1 MSEYIEL
8 KQYAKH
14 MGINTGDV
22 VFISSDSRI
31 MIYEAI
37 ENNKSYDLNEFIDG
51 LIECVGEE
59 GTIIFPTYNWDFCKG
74 KTFDYKKTP
83 SKTGTIGSYALK
95 RDDFKR
101 TKHPIYSFA
110 VYGRYQKELCNM
122 SNIDSF
128 GVDSPFD
135 FFRRHNVKNYIID
148 VSLQHCFTYVH
159 YVEQQSGVVK
169 YRFIKNFTANYID
182 EEGNEDTRTYSMF
195 VRHLDMDVEVTIDPI
210 EEDLKK
216 KSIEQEIQIN
226 SSVIKEIHMG
236 DAYDIIMNDIIEN
249 KSRKLCIYKGQ

>member
-14 MGINTGDV
+14 MGINRGDI
-22 VFISSDSRI
+22 VFISSDSRVL
-31 MIYEAI
+31 MYEAI

-51 LIECVGEE
+51 LIECVGKK

-74 KTFDYKKTP
+74 KTFDYKNTP
-83 SKTGTIGSYALK
+83 SKTGTIGSFALK

-101 TKHPIYSFA
+101 TEHPIYSFA
-110 VYGRYQKELCNM
+110 VYGRYQEELCNM

-128 GVDSPFD
+128 GIDSPFD

-148 VSLQHCFTYVH
+148 VSLQHSFTYVH
-159 YVEQQSGVVK
+159 YVEQQSGVVD
-169 YRFIKNFTANYID
+169 YRFIKNFTADYID
-182 EEGNEDTRTYSMF
+182 EEGNESSRTYSMF
-195 VRHLDMDVEVTIDPI
+195 VRKLDMDVEVTIDPI
-210 EEDLKK
+210 EEDFINKG
-216 KSIEQEIQIN
+216 IEQEIHIN
-226 SSVIKEIHMG
+226 RSVIKEIRMG